1 MTSVG
6 DGEPS
11 APFDAPAVRLAGVTA
26 RRGDRTIWSDG
37 TFDIA
42 TGAVVGV
49 IGPNGSGKSTLL
61 ALLLGLLEPAAG
73 TIEVLGRSPHRGD
86 RRIGYVPQDD
96 DARAMEAVRCR
107 ELVAFGLDGGR
118 WGWRRRSGGERAAVA
133 AALESVGATTYADRR
148 LSQVSGG
155 QRQRVAIAQAV
166 VGDPELLLLDEPLA
180 SLDPLARREL
190 LQTLMRSAAD
200 GDLTI
205 VLSSHLIV
213 DLERVCDHLV
223 LVATGRT
230 QLAGAIDDLLA
241 EHRLLTGPRPS
252 GAIAGVAAVIDETTS
267 GRQSSSIVRVDG
279 PIHDPRW
286 AEEPL
291 ALEELVLAYLSQAR
305 GVANHQ
311 PRRPLDVVGAAS

>member
-1 MTSVG
+1 ML
-6 DGEPS
+6 P
-11 APFDAPAVRLAGVTA
+11 
-26 RRGDRTIWSDG
+26 
-37 TFDIA
+37 
-42 TGAVVGV
+42 
-49 IGPNGSGKSTLL
+49 
-61 ALLLGLLEPAAG
+61 
-73 TIEVLGRSPHRGD
+73 
-86 RRIGYVPQDD
+86 RIGLVAQDMPLYKGFTVRD
-96 DARAMEAVRCR
+96 TLRLGQHLNRVWVGAAVEERLR
-107 ELVAFGLDGGR
+107 ELRIDMDQK
-118 WGWRRRSGGERAAVA
+118 
-133 AALESVGATTYADRR
+133 VGT
-148 LSQVSGG
+148 LSGG
-155 QRQRVAIAQAV
+155 QRAQVALAIAL
-166 VGDPELLLLDEPLA
+166 GKRPELLLLDEPLA